1 MVDFLSTIWFNMTN
15 TPNNFSMIRIGK
27 ITAFFT
33 LLCMALVS
41 MAQQPQM
48 PSIPTDPNV
57 RIGKLDNGLTYYIRH
72 NELPEDRADFYIA
85 QKVGSILEEENQRG
99 LAHFLEHMCFNG
111 TTNFPGK
118 GIINWLESIGVKFG
132 ENLNAYTSIDETV
145 YNIDNVPVIRDG
157 IVDSCLLILH
167 DWANDL
173 TLAEKE
179 IDNERGVIHEE
190 WRTGQGAM
198 MRMYE
203 QALPKAFEG
212 SKYCHRLPIGTI
224 EVIDNFPYQAL
235 RDYYEKWYR
244 PDQQGIV
251 VVGDIDVDKVEA
263 KIKEIFSPIK
273 MPANAAER
281 VYEQV
286 PDNKEPII
294 TIAKDKEQPTTM
306 IYIWHKHPATPNE
319 AKGNMGYLV
328 QNYMFSMIE
337 SMLNARLEELRQ
349 SANPPFIAAAAE
361 ESDFLLAKTTKA
373 FAGLAISKEDGIP
386 TAISTL
392 VREIERAR
400 KFGFTSSEYAR
411 AKADYLRAL
420 ESAYNERDKM
430 KNDEYVQE
438 YVNHFLNNEPI
449 PGIEAEYAIMNQL
462 VPNIP
467 IEAINS
473 ILPQLLKDEN
483 IVINV
488 FGPDKEAMVYPTEAE
503 ILKILQ
509 DTKAEEITAY
519 EDNVSDEPLM
529 KEVPKAGKIVKTE
542 EGPFGS
548 TALTLSNGVRVVIK
562 NTDFKA
568 DEIRMTAFSPG
579 GNSVF
584 GTNEPLQ
591 VKMLNSVAGLGG
603 LGNFSN
609 VDLEKVLAGKK
620 VSISASI
627 NGLTER
633 VSGSC
638 SPKDLETLMQLVY
651 LTFTAP
657 RMDDAAFESFK
668 QRTKA
673 SFANQEANPMT
684 ALTDTL
690 QKELYGNHPMA
701 GRIKSEMIDQ
711 IDYNRIMEMYKDRFK
726 EAGDFTFLF
735 VGNIKLEE
743 AKPLIETY
751 LGGLPTINRKENFK
765 DIEMDIRKGTH
776 KNVFKKQMETPKATV
791 ISVISG
797 HCDFTP
803 KNNLLMS
810 MLSQIMNMVYIET
823 IREKEGASYGVSAMG
838 QMNCYPKPEA
848 NFQIYFDTDPA
859 KREKMEQIV
868 MSELQKVGQEG
879 PNPEHLAK
887 VKEFMLKKHLENVK
901 ENGYW
906 LNLLN
911 EYYFSNIDM
920 NTNYEKLVNEMTA
933 EDVKNFTKA
942 LLDQGNIIEV
952 TMTAKEAK

>member
-1 MVDFLSTIWFNMTN
+1 MSTIWFNMTN

-212 SKYCHRLPIGTI
+212 SKYGHRLPIGTI

-294 TIAKDKEQPTTM
+294 TITKDKEQPTTM

-473 ILPQLLKDEN
+473 ILPQLIKDEN

-509 DTKAEEITAY
+509 DTKVEEITAY

-529 KEVPKAGKIVKTE
+529 KEVPKAGKIMKTE

-584 GTNEPLQ
+584 GTSEPLQ

-603 LGNFSN
+603 IGNFSN

-673 SFANQEANPMT
+673 SLANQEANPMT

-735 VGNIKLEE
+735 VGNINLEE

-776 KNVFKKQMETPKATV
+776 KNVFEKQMETPKATV

-803 KNNLLMS
+803 KNNLLMA

-823 IREKEGASYGVSAMG
+823 IREKECASYGVSAMG

-848 NFQIYFDTDPA
+848 NFQIYFETDPA

-868 MSELQKVGQEG
+868 MSELQKVAQEG

-887 VKEFMLKKHLENVK
+887 VKEYMLKQYTESIK

-906 LNLLN
+906 LNQLH

>member
-1 MVDFLSTIWFNMTN
+1 MT
-15 TPNNFSMIRIGK
+15 SLLK
-27 ITAFFT
+27 KLFT
-33 LLCMALVS
+33 VLLVLGSAVLAS
-41 MAQQPQM
+41 AQQQPQM
-48 PSIPTDPNV
+48 PPIPTDPNV
-57 RIGKLDNGLTYYIRH
+57 RIGKLENGLTYYIRH

-118 GIINWLESIGVKFG
+118 ALINYLETIGVRFG

-145 YNIDNVPVIRDG
+145 YNIANVPVIRDG

-173 TLAEKE
+173 TLDPKE

-212 SKYCHRLPIGTI
+212 SKYGHRLPIGTI

-251 VVGDIDVDKVEA
+251 VVGDVDVDNVEA
-263 KIKEIFSPIK
+263 KIKGIFSPIE
-273 MPANAAER
+273 MPDNAAER
-281 VYEQV
+281 VYEKV

-294 TIAKDKEQPTTM
+294 TIAKDKEQPSTM

-319 AKGNMGYLV
+319 AKGNIGYLV
-328 QNYMFSMIE
+328 QNYIFSMIAK
-337 SMLNARLEELRQ
+337 MLNARLDELRQ
-349 SANPPFIAAAAE
+349 NANPPYIMAVTE
-361 ESDFLLAKTTKA
+361 DTDFLLAKTTQA
-373 FAGLAISKEDGIP
+373 FAGIAVSKEDGIP
-386 TAISTL
+386 TAIAAL

-400 KFGFTSSEYAR
+400 KFGFTASEYAR

-420 ESAYNERDKM
+420 ESAYNEREKVR
-430 KNDEYVQE
+430 NAQYVQE
-438 YVNHFLNNEPI
+438 YIRHFIDNEPI
-449 PGIEAEYAIMNQL
+449 PGIEMEYTLMNQL
-462 VPNIP
+462 APNIP
-467 IEAINS
+467 VEAINS
-473 ILPQLLKDEN
+473 ILPQLITDEN
-483 IVINV
+483 IVINI
-488 FGPDKEAMVYPTEAE
+488 FGPDKEGMVYPTEAE
-503 ILKILQ
+503 ILDVLNK
-509 DTKAEEITAY
+509 TKAEEITAY
-519 EDNVSDEPLM
+519 VDKVSDEPLM
-529 KEVPKAGKIVKTE
+529 KETPKAGKIVKTE
-542 EGPFGS
+542 EGAFGS
-548 TALTLSNGVRVVIK
+548 TVLTLSNGVRVVVK

-568 DEIRMTAFSPG
+568 DEIRMSAFSPG
-579 GNSVF
+579 GTSIF
-584 GTNEPLQ
+584 GTGEALQ

-620 VSISASI
+620 ASISASV

-633 VSGSC
+633 VNGSC
-638 SPKDLETLMQLVY
+638 SPKDFETLMQLVY

-673 SFANQEANPMT
+673 SLANQEADPSI
-684 ALTDTL
+684 ALVDTL
-690 QKELYGNHPMA
+690 NKEMYGNHPMA
-701 GRIKSEMIDQ
+701 MRVKAEMIDQ

-735 VGNIKLEE
+735 VGNINLEE

-765 DIEMDIRKGTH
+765 DIKLDIQKGARK
-776 KNVFKKQMETPKATV
+776 NLFEKQMETPKATV
-791 ISVISG
+791 LNIISG
-797 HCDFTP
+797 NCPFNL
-803 KNNLLMS
+803 KNSLLMT
-810 MLSQIMNMVYIET
+810 MLSQIMDMVYTET
-823 IREKEGASYGVSAMG
+823 IREKEGASYGVGTVG
-838 QMNCYPKPEA
+838 QINYPKEEA
-848 NFQIYFDTDPA
+848 IFQIVFDTDPT

-868 MSELQKVGQEG
+868 ITELQKVAQEG
-879 PNPEHLAK
+879 PRPEHLAK
-887 VKEFMLKKHLENVK
+887 VKEFLLKKHIENSK
-901 ENGYW
+901 ENSYW
-906 LNLLN
+906 LGQLDS
-911 EYYFSNIDM
+911 YYWNNTDM
-920 NTNYEKLVNEMTA
+920 NTDYEKLVNEMTV
-933 EDVKNFTKA
+933 EDVKNFIKT

-952 TMTAKEAK
+952 TMTAERTK

>member
-1 MVDFLSTIWFNMTN
+1 MKSLIKRLF
-15 TPNNFSMIRIGK
+15 
-27 ITAFFT
+27 TA
-33 LLCMALVS
+33 LLVLGSAVMAS
-41 MAQQPQM
+41 AQQQM
-48 PSIPTDPNV
+48 PPIPIDPNV
-57 RIGKLDNGLTYYIRH
+57 RIGKLENGLTYYIRH

-111 TTNFPGK
+111 TTHFPGK

-132 ENLNAYTSIDETV
+132 VNLNAYTSIDETV
-145 YNIDNVPVIRDG
+145 YNINNVPVIRDG

-173 TLAEKE
+173 TLDPKE

-203 QALPKAFEG
+203 QAFPKAYEG
-212 SKYCHRLPIGTI
+212 SKYGHRLPIGTI

-244 PDQQGIV
+244 PDQQGII

-263 KIKEIFSPIK
+263 KIQEVFSKIE

-281 VYEQV
+281 KYEQV

-294 TIAKDKEQPTTM
+294 TIAKDKEQPSTM
-306 IYIWHKHPATPNE
+306 IYIWHKNPATPNE
-319 AKGNMGYLV
+319 AKGNIMYMA
-328 QNYMFSMIE
+328 QNYMLSMIS
-337 SMLNARLEELRQ
+337 SMLNARFNELVQ
-349 SANPPFIAAAAE
+349 SANPPFIMGGAE
-361 ESDFLLAKTTKA
+361 YTDFLVAKTTEA
-373 FAGLAISKEDGIP
+373 FAGVAICKDDGIP
-386 TAISTL
+386 TALSTL

-400 KFGFTSSEYAR
+400 KFGFSASEYAR
-411 AKADYLRAL
+411 AKADYLRYL

-430 KNDEYVQE
+430 KNNQYVQE
-438 YVNHFLNNEPI
+438 YVRHFIDNEPI
-449 PGIEAEYAIMNQL
+449 PGIETEYALMNQL
-462 VPNIP
+462 APSIP
-467 IEAINS
+467 VEAINT
-473 ILPQLLKDEN
+473 ILPQLIKDEN
-483 IVINV
+483 VVINI
-488 FGPDKEAMVYPTEAE
+488 FGPDKEGMDYPTEDE
-503 ILKILQ
+503 ILDILKK
-509 DTKAEEITAY
+509 TKAEEITAY
-519 EDNVSDEPLM
+519 VDKVSDEPLM
-529 KEVPKAGKIVKTE
+529 KETPKAGKIVKTE
-542 EGPFGS
+542 AGPFGS

-579 GNSVF
+579 GTSVF
-584 GTNEPLQ
+584 GTKEALQ
-591 VKMLNSVAGLGG
+591 LKMLNSVAGLGG
-603 LGNFSN
+603 VGNFSN

-620 VSISASI
+620 ASVSASV

-633 VSGSC
+633 IGGSC

-673 SFANQEANPMT
+673 SLANQEADPMT

-735 VGNIKLEE
+735 VGNINLEE

-776 KNVFKKQMETPKATV
+776 KNVFEKQMETPKATV

-823 IREKEGASYGVSAMG
+823 IREKEGASYGVSAFG
-838 QMNCYPKPEA
+838 QMDCYPKPEA

-868 MSELQKVGQEG
+868 MAELQKVAQEG

-887 VKEFMLKKHLENVK
+887 VKEYMLKQYTENIK

-906 LNLLN
+906 LNQLL

-920 NTNYEKLVNEMTA
+920 NTNYEKLVNEMTV

>member
-57 RIGKLDNGLTYYIRH
+57 RIGKLYNGLTYYIRH

-212 SKYCHRLPIGTI
+212 SKYGHRLPIGTI

-473 ILPQLLKDEN
+473 ILPQLIKDEN

-673 SFANQEANPMT
+673 SLANQEANPMT

-735 VGNIKLEE
+735 VGNINLEE

-776 KNVFKKQMETPKATV
+776 KNVFEKQMETPKATV

-803 KNNLLMS
+803 KNNLLMA

-868 MSELQKVGQEG
+868 MSELQKVAQEG

-887 VKEFMLKKHLENVK
+887 VKEYMLKQYTESIK

-906 LNLLN
+906 LNQLL

-920 NTNYEKLVNEMTA
+920 NTNYEKLVNEMTT
-933 EDVKNFTKA
+933 EDVKNFAKA

-952 TMTAKEAK
+952 TMTAEGTK

>member
-1 MVDFLSTIWFNMTN
+1 MT
-15 TPNNFSMIRIGK
+15 SLLK
-27 ITAFFT
+27 KLFT
-33 LLCMALVS
+33 VLLILGSAVLAS
-41 MAQQPQM
+41 AQQQPQM
-48 PSIPTDPNV
+48 PPIPTDPNV
-57 RIGKLDNGLTYYIRH
+57 RIGKLENGLTYYIRH

-111 TTNFPGK
+111 TNNFPGK
-118 GIINWLESIGVKFG
+118 ALTNYLESIGVRFG

-145 YNIDNVPVIRDG
+145 YNIANVPVIRDG

-173 TLAEKE
+173 TLDPKE

-190 WRTGQGAM
+190 WRQGQGAM

-203 QALPKAFEG
+203 QVLPKTFEG
-212 SKYCHRLPIGTI
+212 SKYGHRLPIGTI

-251 VVGDIDVDKVEA
+251 VVGDVDVDKVEA
-263 KIKEIFSPIK
+263 KIKEIFSPIE

-281 VYEQV
+281 VYEKV

-294 TIAKDKEQPTTM
+294 TIAKDKEQPSTM

-319 AKGNMGYLV
+319 VKGNIGYLV
-328 QNYMFSMIE
+328 QNYMFSMI
-337 SMLNARLEELRQ
+337 SQMLNARLDELRQ
-349 SANPPFIAAAAE
+349 NANPPYIMAVTE
-361 ESDFLLAKTTKA
+361 DTDFLLAKTTQA
-373 FAGLAISKEDGIP
+373 FAGIAVSKEDGIP
-386 TAISTL
+386 TAIAAL

-400 KFGFTSSEYAR
+400 KFGFTASEYAR

-420 ESAYNERDKM
+420 ESAYNEREKVR
-430 KNDEYVQE
+430 NAQYVQE
-438 YVNHFLNNEPI
+438 YIRHFIDNEPI
-449 PGIEAEYAIMNQL
+449 PGIEMEYTLMNQL
-462 VPNIP
+462 APNIP
-467 IEAINS
+467 VEAINS
-473 ILPQLLKDEN
+473 ILPQLITDEN
-483 IVINV
+483 IVINI
-488 FGPDKEAMVYPTEAE
+488 FGPDKEGMVYPTEAE
-503 ILKILQ
+503 ILDVLNK
-509 DTKAEEITAY
+509 TKAEEITAY
-519 EDNVSDEPLM
+519 VDKVSDEPLM
-529 KEVPKAGKIVKTE
+529 KETPKAGKIVKTE
-542 EGPFGS
+542 EGAFGS
-548 TALTLSNGVRVVIK
+548 TVLTLSNGVRVVVK

-568 DEIRMTAFSPG
+568 DEIRMSAFSPG
-579 GNSVF
+579 GTSIF
-584 GTNEPLQ
+584 GTGEALQ

-620 VSISASI
+620 ASISASV

-633 VSGSC
+633 VNGSC

-657 RMDDAAFESFK
+657 RMDNAAFESFK

-673 SFANQEANPMT
+673 SLANQEADPSI
-684 ALTDTL
+684 ALVDTL
-690 QKELYGNHPMA
+690 NKEMYGNHPMA
-701 GRIKSEMIDQ
+701 MRVKAEMIDQ

-735 VGNIKLEE
+735 VGNINLEE

-765 DIEMDIRKGTH
+765 DIKLDIQKGIR
-776 KNVFKKQMETPKATV
+776 KNVFEKKMETPKATV
-791 ISVISG
+791 LNIISG
-797 HCDFTP
+797 NCP
-803 KNNLLMS
+803 LNLKNSLLMTI
-810 MLSQIMNMVYIET
+810 LSQTMDMVYTET
-823 IREKEGASYGVSAMG
+823 IREKEGASYGVGTVG
-838 QMNCYPKPEA
+838 QINYPKDEA
-848 NFQIYFDTDPA
+848 IFQIYFDTDPA

-868 MSELQKVGQEG
+868 MTELQKVAQEG
-879 PNPEHLAK
+879 PRPEHLAK
-887 VKEFMLKKHLENVK
+887 VKEFLLKKHIENSK
-901 ENGYW
+901 ENSYW
-906 LNLLN
+906 LGQLDSYYWNNTDMNTDYEKLLN
-911 EYYFSNIDM
+911 EL
-920 NTNYEKLVNEMTA
+920 TG

-942 LLDQGNIIEV
+942 LLGQGNIVEI
-952 TMTAKEAK
+952 TMTAEGTK

>member
-1 MVDFLSTIWFNMTN
+1 MT
-15 TPNNFSMIRIGK
+15 GK
-27 ITAFFT
+27 LKRLFTT
-33 LLCMALVS
+33 LLVLGSVVIAS
-41 MAQQPQM
+41 AQQQPQM
-48 PSIPTDPNV
+48 PPIPTDPNV
-57 RIGKLDNGLTYYIRH
+57 RIGKLENGLTYYIRH
-72 NELPEDRADFYIA
+72 NELPENRADFYIA

-118 GIINWLESIGVKFG
+118 GIINWLETIGVRFG

-145 YNIDNVPVIRDG
+145 YNINNVPVMRDG

-173 TLAEKE
+173 TLDPKE

-212 SKYCHRLPIGTI
+212 SKYGHRLPIGTI

-263 KIKEIFSPIK
+263 KIKEIFSPIE

-294 TIAKDKEQPTTM
+294 TIAKDKEQPMTM

-319 AKGNMGYLV
+319 AKSNMGYLV
-328 QNYMFSMIE
+328 QNYLFSMIE
-337 SMLNARLEELRQ
+337 SMLNARLEELKQ
-349 SANPPFIAAAAE
+349 SAEPPFIDAGAQNT
-361 ESDFLLAKTTKA
+361 DFLLAKTVEA
-373 FAGLAISKEDGIP
+373 FAGIAISKEDGIP
-386 TAISTL
+386 TALAAII
-392 VREIERAR
+392 REIERAR
-400 KFGFTSSEYAR
+400 KFGFTASEYAR
-411 AKADYLRAL
+411 AKAEYLRML

-430 KNDEYVQE
+430 KNNQYVQE
-438 YVNHFLNNEPI
+438 YVRHFIDNEPI
-449 PGIEAEYAIMNQL
+449 PGIETEYALMNQL
-462 VPNIP
+462 APNIP
-467 IEAINS
+467 VEAINS
-473 ILPQLLKDEN
+473 ILPQLIKDEN
-483 IVINV
+483 IVINI
-488 FGPDKEAMVYPTEAE
+488 FGPDKEGMVYPTEAE
-503 ILKILQ
+503 ILDILNK
-509 DTKAEEITAY
+509 TKAEEITAY
-519 EDNVSDEPLM
+519 VDKVSDEPLM
-529 KEVPKAGKIVKTE
+529 KEAPKAGKIVKTE

-548 TALTLSNGVRVVIK
+548 TALTLSNGVRVVLK
-562 NTDFKA
+562 TTDFKA
-568 DEIRMTAFSPG
+568 DEIRMRAFSPG
-579 GNSVF
+579 GTSVF
-584 GTNEPLQ
+584 GTKEALQ
-591 VKMLNSVAGLGG
+591 LKMLNSVAGLGG

-620 VSISASI
+620 ATIGATIS
-627 NGLTER
+627 GLSEGLN
-633 VSGSC
+633 GSC
-638 SPKDLETLMQLVY
+638 SPKDLETLLQLVY
-651 LTFTAP
+651 LSFTAP
-657 RMDDAAFESFK
+657 RMDDAAFQSFK

-673 SFANQEANPMT
+673 SLANQEADPMT

-690 QKELYGNHPMA
+690 QMEMYGNHPLA
-701 GRIKSEMIDQ
+701 GRIKAEMIDQ

-735 VGNIKLEE
+735 VGNINLEE

-751 LGGLPTINRKENFK
+751 LGGLPTINRKENYQ
-765 DIEMDIRKGTH
+765 DIKMDIRKGTH
-776 KNVFKKQMETPKATV
+776 KNLFEKQMETPKATV
-791 ISVISG
+791 LNIISG
-797 HCDFTP
+797 NCEYNL
-803 KNNLLMS
+803 KNDLLMT
-810 MLSQIMNMVYIET
+810 MLSQTMSMVYLET
-823 IREKEGASYGVSAMG
+823 VREKEGASYGVSAFG
-838 QMNCYPKPEA
+838 QLSRGIKDEA
-848 NFQIYFDTDPA
+848 IFQIYFDTDPA

-868 MSELQKVGQEG
+868 MSELQKVAQEG
-879 PNPEHLAK
+879 PHPEHLAK
-887 VKEFMLKKHLENVK
+887 VKEFLLKKHIENAK

-906 LNLLN
+906 LGQLN
-911 EYYFSNIDM
+911 NYYWYNTDM
-920 NTNYEKLVNEMTA
+920 NTDYEKLVNELSV
-933 EDVKNFTKA
+933 EDVKKFTKA
-942 LLDQGNIIEV
+942 LLDQGNIIEI

>member
-1 MVDFLSTIWFNMTN
+1 MSTIWFNMTN

-33 LLCMALVS
+33 MLCMALVS

-212 SKYCHRLPIGTI
+212 SKYGHRLPIGTI

-294 TIAKDKEQPTTM
+294 TITKDKEQPTTM

-473 ILPQLLKDEN
+473 ILPQLIKDEN

-488 FGPDKEAMVYPTEAE
+488 FGPNKEAMVYPTEAE

-568 DEIRMTAFSPG
+568 DEIRMTGFSPG

-668 QRTKA
+668 QRTNA
-673 SFANQEANPMT
+673 SLANQEANPMT

-735 VGNIKLEE
+735 VGNINLEE

-765 DIEMDIRKGTH
+765 DIEMNIRKGTH
-776 KNVFKKQMETPKATV
+776 KNVFEKQMETPKATV

-803 KNNLLMS
+803 KNNLLMA

-868 MSELQKVGQEG
+868 MSELQKVAQEG

-887 VKEFMLKKHLENVK
+887 VKEYMLKQYTESIK

-906 LNLLN
+906 LNQLL

-920 NTNYEKLVNEMTA
+920 NTNYEKLVNETTA
-933 EDVKNFTKA
+933 EDVKNFAKA

-952 TMTAKEAK
+952 TMTAEGTK

>member
-1 MVDFLSTIWFNMTN
+1 MTN
-15 TPNNFSMIRIGK
+15 FMKRL
-27 ITAFFT
+27 FT
-33 LLCMALVS
+33 TFLVVGS
-41 MAQQPQM
+41 VVLASAQQQPQM
-48 PSIPTDPNV
+48 PPIPIDPNV

-72 NELPEDRADFYIA
+72 NELPENRADFYIA

-118 GIINWLESIGVKFG
+118 GIINWLETIGVRFG

-145 YNIDNVPVIRDG
+145 YNINNVPVTRDG

-173 TLAEKE
+173 TLDPKE

-212 SKYCHRLPIGTI
+212 SKYGHRLPIGTI

-263 KIKEIFSPIK
+263 KIKEIFSPIE

-319 AKGNMGYLV
+319 AKGQLSYLV
-328 QNYMFSMIE
+328 QNYMLSMIE

-349 SANPPFIAAAAE
+349 GANPPFINAG
-361 ESDFLLAKTTKA
+361 SGNNDFLLAKTVEA
-373 FAGLAISKEDGIP
+373 FAGIAISKDDGIP
-386 TAISTL
+386 TALATL
-392 VREIERAR
+392 IREIERAR
-400 KFGFTSSEYAR
+400 KFGFTASEYAR
-411 AKADYLRAL
+411 AKADYLRGL

-430 KNDEYVQE
+430 KNNQYVQE
-438 YVNHFLNNEPI
+438 YVRHFIDNEPI
-449 PGIEAEYAIMNQL
+449 PGIETEYALMNQL
-462 VPNIP
+462 APNIP
-467 IEAINS
+467 VEAINS
-473 ILPQLLKDEN
+473 ILPQLIKDEN
-483 IVINV
+483 IVINI
-488 FGPDKEAMVYPTEAE
+488 FGPDKEGMVYPTEAE
-503 ILKILQ
+503 ILDILNK
-509 DTKAEEITAY
+509 TKAEEITAY
-519 EDNVSDEPLM
+519 VDKVSDEPLM
-529 KEVPKAGKIVKTE
+529 KETPKAGKIIKTE

-548 TALTLSNGVRVVIK
+548 TALTLSNGIRVVVK

-568 DEIRMTAFSPG
+568 DEIRMRAFSPG
-579 GNSVF
+579 GTSVF
-584 GTNEPLQ
+584 GTKEALQ
-591 VKMLNSVAGLGG
+591 IKMLNAVAGLGG

-620 VSISASI
+620 ASVNASVSDLSE
-627 NGLTER
+627 GLN
-633 VSGSC
+633 GSC
-638 SPKDLETLMQLVY
+638 SPKDLETMLQLVY
-651 LTFTAP
+651 LSFTAP
-657 RMDDAAFESFK
+657 RMDNDAFESFK

-673 SFANQEANPMT
+673 ALANQEADPSM

-690 QKELYGNHPMA
+690 QREMYGNHPMA
-701 GRIKSEMIDQ
+701 GRVKADMIDQ
-711 IDYNRIMEMYKDRFK
+711 TDYNRIMEMYKDRFK

-735 VGNIKLEE
+735 VGNINLEE

-751 LGGLPTINRKENFK
+751 LGGLPTINRKENYQ
-765 DIEMDIRKGTH
+765 DIKMDIRKGTH
-776 KNVFKKQMETPKATV
+776 KNLFEKQMETPKATV
-791 ISVISG
+791 LNIISG
-797 HCDFTP
+797 NCEYNL
-803 KNNLLMS
+803 KNDLLMT
-810 MLSQIMNMVYIET
+810 MLSQTMSMVYLET
-823 IREKEGASYGVSAMG
+823 VREKEGASYGVSAFG
-838 QMNCYPKPEA
+838 QLSRGIKDEA
-848 NFQIYFDTDPA
+848 IFQIYFDTDPA

-868 MSELQKVGQEG
+868 MSELQKVAQEG
-879 PNPEHLAK
+879 PRPEHLAK
-887 VKEFMLKKHLENVK
+887 MKEFLLKKHIENAK

-906 LNLLN
+906 LGQLN
-911 EYYFSNIDM
+911 NYYWYNTDM
-920 NTNYEKLVNEMTA
+920 NTDYEKLVNELSV
-933 EDVKNFTKA
+933 EDVKKFTKA
-942 LLDQGNIIEV
+942 LLDQGNIIEI

>member
-1 MVDFLSTIWFNMTN
+1 MTSLLKKL
-15 TPNNFSMIRIGK
+15 F
-27 ITAFFT
+27 TA
-33 LLCMALVS
+33 LLVLGSAVLAS
-41 MAQQPQM
+41 AQQQPQM
-48 PSIPTDPNV
+48 PPIPTDPNV
-57 RIGKLDNGLTYYIRH
+57 RIGKLENGLTYYIRH

-118 GIINWLESIGVKFG
+118 ALINYLETIGVRFG

-145 YNIDNVPVIRDG
+145 YNIANVPVIRDG

-173 TLAEKE
+173 TLDPKE

-212 SKYCHRLPIGTI
+212 SKYGHRLPIGTI

-251 VVGDIDVDKVEA
+251 VVGDVDVDKVEA
-263 KIKEIFSPIK
+263 KIKEIFSPIE

-281 VYEQV
+281 VYEKV

-294 TIAKDKEQPTTM
+294 TIAKDKEQPSTM

-319 AKGNMGYLV
+319 AKGNIGYLV
-328 QNYMFSMIE
+328 QNYIFSMIAK
-337 SMLNARLEELRQ
+337 MLNARLDELRQ
-349 SANPPFIAAAAE
+349 NANPPYIMAVTE
-361 ESDFLLAKTTKA
+361 DTDFLLAKTTQA
-373 FAGLAISKEDGIP
+373 FAGIAVSKEDGIP
-386 TAISTL
+386 TAISAL

-400 KFGFTSSEYAR
+400 KFGFTASEYAR

-420 ESAYNERDKM
+420 ESAYNEREKVR
-430 KNDEYVQE
+430 NGQYVQE
-438 YVNHFLNNEPI
+438 YIRHFIDNEPI
-449 PGIEAEYAIMNQL
+449 PGIEMEYTLMNQL
-462 VPNIP
+462 APNIP
-467 IEAINS
+467 VEAINS
-473 ILPQLLKDEN
+473 ILPQLITDEN
-483 IVINV
+483 IVINI
-488 FGPDKEAMVYPTEAE
+488 FGPDKEGMVYPTEAE
-503 ILKILQ
+503 ILDVLNK
-509 DTKAEEITAY
+509 TKAEEITAY
-519 EDNVSDEPLM
+519 VDKVSDEPLM
-529 KEVPKAGKIVKTE
+529 KETPKAGKIVKTE

-548 TALTLSNGVRVVIK
+548 TVLTLSNGVRVVVK

-568 DEIRMTAFSPG
+568 DEIRMSAFSPG
-579 GNSVF
+579 GTSIF
-584 GTNEPLQ
+584 GTGEALQ

-620 VSISASI
+620 ASISASV

-633 VSGSC
+633 VNGSC

-657 RMDDAAFESFK
+657 RMDNAAFESFK

-673 SFANQEANPMT
+673 SLANQEADPSI
-684 ALTDTL
+684 ALVDTL
-690 QKELYGNHPMA
+690 NKEMYGNHPMA
-701 GRIKSEMIDQ
+701 MRVKAEMIDQ

-735 VGNIKLEE
+735 VGNINLEE

-765 DIEMDIRKGTH
+765 DIKLDIQKGIR
-776 KNVFKKQMETPKATV
+776 KNVFEKKMETPKATV
-791 ISVISG
+791 LNIISG
-797 HCDFTP
+797 NCP
-803 KNNLLMS
+803 LNLKNSLLMTI
-810 MLSQIMNMVYIET
+810 LSQTMDMVYTET
-823 IREKEGASYGVSAMG
+823 IREKEGASYGVGTVG
-838 QMNCYPKPEA
+838 QINYPKDEA
-848 NFQIYFDTDPA
+848 IFQIYFDTDPA

-868 MSELQKVGQEG
+868 MTELQKVAQEG
-879 PNPEHLAK
+879 PRPEHLAK
-887 VKEFMLKKHLENVK
+887 VKEFLLKKHIENSK
-901 ENGYW
+901 ENSYW
-906 LNLLN
+906 LGQLDS
-911 EYYFSNIDM
+911 YYWNNTDM
-920 NTNYEKLVNEMTA
+920 NTDYEKLVNEMTV

-952 TMTAKEAK
+952 TMTAEGTK

>member
-1 MVDFLSTIWFNMTN
+1 MK
-15 TPNNFSMIRIGK
+15 RIK
-27 ITAFFT
+27 RIVASFA
-33 LLCMALVS
+33 LLCMAIVS
-41 MAQQPQM
+41 MAQQQPQM
-48 PSIPTDPNV
+48 PPIPTDPNV
-57 RIGKLDNGLTYYIRH
+57 RIGKLENGLTYYIRH

-111 TTNFPGK
+111 TTHFPGK

-132 ENLNAYTSIDETV
+132 VNLNAYTSIDETV
-145 YNIDNVPVIRDG
+145 YNINNVPIIRDG

-173 TLAEKE
+173 TLDPKE

-203 QALPKAFEG
+203 QAFPKAYEG
-212 SKYCHRLPIGTI
+212 SKYGHRLPIGTI
-224 EVIDNFPYQAL
+224 EVIDNFPHQAL

-244 PDQQGIV
+244 PDLQGIV

-263 KIKEIFSPIK
+263 KIQEVFSKIE

-281 VYEQV
+281 KYEQV

-294 TIAKDKEQPTTM
+294 TIAKDKEQPSTM
-306 IYIWHKHPATPNE
+306 IYIWHKNPATPNE
-319 AKGNMGYLV
+319 AKGNIMYMA
-328 QNYMFSMIE
+328 QNYMLSMIS
-337 SMLNARLEELRQ
+337 SMLNARFNELVQ
-349 SANPPFIAAAAE
+349 SANPPFIMGGAE
-361 ESDFLLAKTTKA
+361 YTDFLVAKTTEA
-373 FAGLAISKEDGIP
+373 FAGVAICKDDGIP
-386 TAISTL
+386 TALSTL

-400 KFGFTSSEYAR
+400 KFGFTASEYAR
-411 AKADYLRAL
+411 AKADYLRSL

-430 KNDEYVQE
+430 KNNQYVQE
-438 YVNHFLNNEPI
+438 YVRHFIDNEPI
-449 PGIEAEYAIMNQL
+449 PGIEMEYTLMNQL
-462 VPNIP
+462 APNIP
-467 IEAINS
+467 VEAINS
-473 ILPQLLKDEN
+473 ILPQLIKDEN
-483 IVINV
+483 VVINI
-488 FGPDKEAMVYPTEAE
+488 FGPDKEGMVYPTEEE
-503 ILKILQ
+503 ILDILKN
-509 DTKAEEITAY
+509 TKAEEITAY
-519 EDNVSDEPLM
+519 VDKVSDEPLM
-529 KEVPKAGKIVKTE
+529 KETPKAGKIVKTE
-542 EGPFGS
+542 AGPFGS

-579 GNSVF
+579 GTSVF
-584 GTNEPLQ
+584 GTKEALQ
-591 VKMLNSVAGLGG
+591 LKMLNSVAGLGG

-620 VSISASI
+620 ASVSASV

-633 VSGSC
+633 IGGSC

-673 SFANQEANPMT
+673 SLANQEADPSI
-684 ALTDTL
+684 ALVDTL
-690 QKELYGNHPMA
+690 NKEMYGNHPMA
-701 GRIKSEMIDQ
+701 MRVKAEMIDQ

-735 VGNIKLEE
+735 VGNINLEE

-765 DIEMDIRKGTH
+765 DIKLDIQKGIR
-776 KNVFKKQMETPKATV
+776 KNVFEKKMETPKATV
-791 ISVISG
+791 LNIISG
-797 HCDFTP
+797 NCP
-803 KNNLLMS
+803 LNLKNSLLMTI
-810 MLSQIMNMVYIET
+810 LSQTMDMVYTEI
-823 IREKEGASYGVSAMG
+823 IREKEGASYGVGTVG
-838 QMNCYPKPEA
+838 QINYPKDEA
-848 NFQIYFDTDPA
+848 FFQIYFDTDPA

-868 MSELQKVGQEG
+868 MAELQKVAQEG

-887 VKEFMLKKHLENVK
+887 VKEYMLKQYTENIK

-906 LNLLN
+906 LNQLL

-920 NTNYEKLVNEMTA
+920 NTNYEKLVNEMTID
-933 EDVKNFTKA
+933 DVKNFTKA

>member
-1 MVDFLSTIWFNMTN
+1 MKSIK
-15 TPNNFSMIRIGK
+15 K
-27 ITAFFT
+27 IVASFA
-33 LLCMALVS
+33 LLCIALVS

-48 PSIPTDPNV
+48 PPIPTDPNV
-57 RIGKLDNGLTYYIRH
+57 RIGKLENGLTYYIRH
-72 NELPEDRADFYIA
+72 NELPENRADFYIA
-85 QKVGSILEEENQRG
+85 QKVGSILEEDNQRG

-118 GIINWLESIGVKFG
+118 AMINWLETIGVRFG

-173 TLAEKE
+173 TLAEAE

-212 SKYCHRLPIGTI
+212 SKYGHRLPIGTI
-224 EVIDNFPYQAL
+224 EVIDNFPYKAL
-235 RDYYEKWYR
+235 RDYYEAWYR

-251 VVGDIDVDKVEA
+251 VVGDVDVDKVEA

-273 MPANAAER
+273 MPANAPER
-281 VYEQV
+281 KYESV
-286 PDNKEPII
+286 PDNKEPIV
-294 TIAKDKEQPTTM
+294 TIAKDKEQPSTM

-319 AKGNMGYLV
+319 AKGNIGYLV
-328 QNYMFSMIE
+328 QNYMFYMIE

-349 SANPPFIAAAAE
+349 NAEPPFIDAG
-361 ESDFLLAKTTKA
+361 SGTSNFLLAKTTKA
-373 FAGLAISKEDGIP
+373 FAGIAYSKEDGIP
-386 TAISTL
+386 TALASL

-430 KNDEYVQE
+430 KNNEYVQE
-438 YVNHFLNNEPI
+438 YVRHFIDNEPI
-449 PGIEAEYAIMNQL
+449 PGIENEYAIMNQL
-462 VPNIP
+462 APNIP
-467 IEAINS
+467 VEAINQ
-473 ILPQLLKDEN
+473 ILPQLISDEN
-483 IVINV
+483 IVINI
-488 FGPDKEAMVYPTEAE
+488 FGPDKESMIYPTEAE
-503 ILKILQ
+503 ILKILK
-509 DTKAEEITAY
+509 DTKAEEINAY
-519 EDNVSDEPLM
+519 VDKVSDEPLM
-529 KEVPKAGKIVKTE
+529 KETPKAGKIVKTE

-548 TALTLSNGVRVVIK
+548 TALTLSNGVRVVVK
-562 NTDFKA
+562 NTNFKV
-568 DEIRMTAFSPG
+568 DEIRMAAFSPG
-579 GNSVF
+579 GTSLF
-584 GTNEPLQ
+584 GTNEVLQ
-591 VKMLNSVAGLGG
+591 VQMLNSVAGLGG

-620 VSISASI
+620 VGISASV

-633 VSGSC
+633 LNGHC

-651 LTFTAP
+651 LSFTAP
-657 RMDDAAFESFK
+657 RMDETAFESFK
-668 QRTKA
+668 QRMKA
-673 SFANQEANPMT
+673 SLVNQEANPMT
-684 ALTDTL
+684 AFSDTL
-690 QKELYGNHPMA
+690 QKEMYGNHPMA
-701 GRIKSEMIDQ
+701 VRVKSEMIDQ

-735 VGNIKLEE
+735 VGNINLEE

-765 DIEMDIRKGTH
+765 DIEMNIQKGVH
-776 KNVFKKQMETPKATV
+776 KNVFEKQLEVPKATV
-791 ISVISG
+791 ISIISG
-797 HCDFTP
+797 ECELSP
-803 KNNLLMS
+803 KNSLLMT
-810 MLSQIMNMVYIET
+810 MLSQTMDMVYIET
-823 IREKEGASYGVSAMG
+823 IREKEGASYGVSTAG
-838 QMNCYPKPEA
+838 QMNMYPKSEA
-848 NFQIYFDTDPA
+848 IFQIYFDTDPA

-868 MSELQKVGQEG
+868 MSELQKVAQEG
-879 PNPEHLAK
+879 PRPEHLAK
-887 VKEFMLKKHLENVK
+887 VKEFLLKKHLENMK

-906 LNLLN
+906 LNQLN
-911 EYYFSNIDM
+911 EYYFCNIDF
-920 NTNYEKLVNEMTA
+920 NTNYEKLVNEITV